1 MNIII
6 KDGED
11 AHPRIGAQLATSPRE
26 IEPVSKM
33 YENNKITGAIT
44 KLCVTMLFLLPKLCP
59 SRFAGKMLLHTAF
72 WPMMQG
78 LC

>member
-1 MNIII
+1 MRPLFTTPFFCYKFQGSEREMNIII

-44 KLCVTMLFLLPKLCP
+44 QLCVTLFFIAQVMPK
-59 SRFAGKMLLHTAF
+59 
-72 WPMMQG
+72 
-78 LC
+78 

>member
-1 MNIII
+1 MNIFI

-11 AHPRIGAQLATSPRE
+11 AHPRIGAQLATSPWE

-44 KLCVTMLFLLPKLCP
+44 QLCVIVFYCP
-59 SRFAGKMLLHTAF
+59 SYAQVVEWQEKCCFILLF
-72 WPMMQG
+72 G
-78 LC
+78 R